1 MRFLKLETYADL
13 DSKPR
18 EVFATGWWAAARQ
31 LLHPQWCPPSFA
43 CVSTMLTIRALP
55 SSSPLLGSKGQ
66 LPLFVI
72 GGDLSCHSDRVA
84 FWLPS
89 ALKPPALV
97 PCGLR
102 LTGELGSV
110 QSGK

>member
-1 MRFLKLETYADL
+1 MKCL
-13 DSKPR
+13 PR
-18 EVFATGWWAAARQ
+18 DGGQQPGNSSTRSGAHR
-31 LLHPQWCPPSFA
+31 LLH
-43 CVSTMLTIRALP
+43 VSTMLTIRALP